1 MTKAKR
7 FSSEYTMLS
16 IIEYLC
22 LYSTKTPISKY
33 HIMTKITAI
42 KQQRQD
48 RVSLLLNELE
58 DNGFIKSTVDDIS
71 NNKLYSITEKG
82 FDSYIKW
89 VKEFLSFVRTIND
102 ED

>member
-1 MTKAKR
+1 
-7 FSSEYTMLS
+7 MLS

-22 LYSTKTPISKY
+22 LYSTKTPVSKY

-71 NNKLYSITEKG
+71 KNKLYSITEKG

-102 ED
+102 EEKIY

>member
-1 MTKAKR
+1 
-7 FSSEYTMLS
+7 MLS

-22 LYSTKTPISKY
+22 LYSTKTPVSKY

-58 DNGFIKSTVDDIS
+58 DNGFIKSTVDNIS

-102 ED
+102 EE

>member
-1 MTKAKR
+1 
-7 FSSEYTMLS
+7 MLS

>member
-1 MTKAKR
+1 
-7 FSSEYTMLS
+7 MLS

-22 LYSTKTPISKY
+22 LYSTKTPVSKY

-71 NNKLYSITEKG
+71 KNKLYSITEKG

-102 ED
+102 EE

>member
-1 MTKAKR
+1 
-7 FSSEYTMLS
+7 MLS

-22 LYSTKTPISKY
+22 LYSTKTPVSKY

-102 ED
+102 EE

>member
-1 MTKAKR
+1 
-7 FSSEYTMLS
+7 MLS

-22 LYSTKTPISKY
+22 LYSTKTPVSKY

-71 NNKLYSITEKG
+71 RNKLYSITEKG

-102 ED
+102 EE

>member
-1 MTKAKR
+1 
-7 FSSEYTMLS
+7 MLS
-16 IIEYLC
+16 ITEYLC
-22 LYSTKTPISKY
+22 LYSTKTPVSKY

-71 NNKLYSITEKG
+71 KNKLYSITEKG

-102 ED
+102 EE

>member
-1 MTKAKR
+1 
-7 FSSEYTMLS
+7 MLS
-16 IIEYLC
+16 ILEYLC
-22 LYSTKTPISKY
+22 LYSTKIPVSKY

-58 DNGFIKSTVDDIS
+58 ENGYIKSILDDIS
-71 NNKLYSITEKG
+71 KNKLYSITEKG

-89 VKEFLSFVRTIND
+89 VKEFLSFVRSMNND
-102 ED
+102 DDIVRNNM

>member
-1 MTKAKR
+1 
-7 FSSEYTMLS
+7 MLS

-22 LYSTKTPISKY
+22 LYSTKTPVSKY

-58 DNGFIKSTVDDIS
+58 NNGFIESTVDDIS

-102 ED
+102 EE

>member
-1 MTKAKR
+1 
-7 FSSEYTMLS
+7 
-16 IIEYLC
+16 
-22 LYSTKTPISKY
+22 
-33 HIMTKITAI
+33 MTKITAI

>member
-22 LYSTKTPISKY
+22 LYSTKTPVSKY

-42 KQQRQD
+42 KHQRQD

-71 NNKLYSITEKG
+71 KNKLYSITEKG

-102 ED
+102 EE

>member
-1 MTKAKR
+1 
-7 FSSEYTMLS
+7 MLS

-22 LYSTKTPISKY
+22 LYSTKTPVSKY
-33 HIMTKITAI
+33 HIMTKVTAI

-71 NNKLYSITEKG
+71 RNKLYSITEKG

-102 ED
+102 EE